1 MPPLPDAAAA
11 VHIAQY
17 EDYQDTSAER
27 PRRRSTLGALYH
39 RACAHLRSQYK
50 ILIAGQVLSLSLSVT
65 GAAQSSLYFDCDLSA
80 PTFTVGF
87 FYFALIFCLVPVYR
101 TGKQQ
106 LQGVYMGTRHQV
118 ISTLDDDDDE
128 NNEESDFVGTASA
141 RSPNQMTASRATGP
155 APSASSDSTAP
166 APQHTFLGFIPLHN
180 PAWRYF
186 PMALLDVYA
195 NYFTVLAFSYTTM
208 TSVTLFDALA
218 IPTAMVVSA
227 VFLSRRY
234 TRLHLL
240 GVGACSVGILVN
252 VLQDYEHDIGGG
264 SDVDRSDGVEHDDV
278 SNGVS
283 GPYYPNKLRGDLMA
297 MLGGIL
303 FGINNTVGEVAVRST
318 GGPNEYLGM
327 LGVYATCICLVQSL
341 LFERDEIAEFFNK
354 SGNKS
359 STCSASTAWFLL
371 FAYFV
376 SAVLCYLGASRFLQ
390 VSEACFFNLSLL
402 TGDLWS
408 VLFSVVAQ
416 RIVPQP
422 LFFVALTF
430 ILSGVVAYEMAPSPV
445 EDDSHPGVA
454 AELDHD
460 DFDHGEEPRKS
471 WRRPSNPQCYDHE
484 HFELELPAVTQ

>member
-1 MPPLPDAAAA
+1 
-11 VHIAQY
+11 
-17 EDYQDTSAER
+17 
-27 PRRRSTLGALYH
+27 
-39 RACAHLRSQYK
+39 
-50 ILIAGQVLSLSLSVT
+50 VLSFSLSVT

-101 TGKQQ
+101 MGKNQ
-106 LQGVYMGTRHQV
+106 LHGVYKGTRHQV
-118 ISTLDDDDDE
+118 ISTLDDDD
-128 NNEESDFVGTASA
+128 EEEDDFVGPANFSLPEQKTV
-141 RSPNQMTASRATGP
+141 PRATGET
-155 APSASSDSTAP
+155 PSMGSDSIAP
-166 APQHTFLGFIPLHN
+166 APQYTFLGLIPLHN

-195 NYFTVLAFSYTTM
+195 NYFTVMAFSYTTM

-218 IPTAMVVSA
+218 IPTAMVVSM

-252 VLQDYEHDIGGG
+252 VLQDYEHDIVGG

-303 FGINNTVGEVAVRST
+303 FGINNTVGEVAVRSD

-354 SGNKS
+354 SGDKS
-359 STCSASTAWFLL
+359 ATCSESTAWFLL
-371 FAYFV
+371 FAYFA

-408 VLFSVVAQ
+408 VMFSVVAQ

-430 ILSGVVAYEMAPSPV
+430 ILSGVVMYEMAPSPV
-445 EDDSHPGVA
+445 ERDQHPGVA
-454 AELDHD
+454 AMPDHD
-460 DFDHGEEPRKS
+460 IFDHGEERRKP
-471 WRRPSNPQCYDHE
+471 WKRPSNPQCYDHE
-484 HFELELPAVTQ
+484 QFELELAAVTQLQRVAA